1 MYIGKKQDI
10 TTLNVN
16 EGYEGESI
24 EKKVKR
30 IMNNKEPIKDG
41 APLIFT
47 ERKEGV
53 KPGYDVRT
61 DRFEVALDA
70 MDKVAKAEA
79 AKREAKAEMPGGDN
93 GRAESTQA

>member
-1 MYIGKKQDI
+1 MKK
-10 TTLNVN
+10 TTISYN
-16 EGYEGESI
+16 ETVEGETI

-79 AKREAKAEMPGGDN
+79 AKRESKAETPKDN
-93 GRAESTQA
+93 DGKAESIQA